1 MKINARECG
10 VAVGLGKRTSVGRV
24 VERTNVD
31 ANPSQKNRKTPFT
44 EVRSWKYFTNFQ
56 SKLETEDSKDHQ
68 NVVSCRKYERLTEE
82 RAKQGS
88 LAQRSFSQRPREW
101 RIHEEEKVVRG
112 IKDMWNK
119 TSKQRTDE
127 KKNTTNN

>member
-1 MKINARECG
+1 MKNNARECG
-10 VAVGLGKRTSVGRV
+10 VAVGLCKRTSVGRV
-24 VERTNVD
+24 VEQTNVEG
-31 ANPSQKNRKTPFT
+31 NPSKKNRKTPFT
-44 EVRSWKYFTNFQ
+44 EVRSWKECTNFQ

-68 NVVSCRKYERLTEE
+68 NVVSSRKYERLREE

-88 LAQRSFSQRPREW
+88 LAQRSFCQRPREW
-101 RIHEEEKVVRG
+101 RIHEEEEVVRG